1 MQADRL
7 WVLGGSLCVLAAGIA
22 AVARRLQGF
31 AKLLA
36 KERPAEAP
44 FAKLVLLA
52 CRRGL

>member
-1 MQADRL
+1 
-7 WVLGGSLCVLAAGIA
+7 VLRQGLQRIA
-22 AVARRLQGF
+22 HRLQGF

-44 FAKLVLLA
+44 FAKLVLQA